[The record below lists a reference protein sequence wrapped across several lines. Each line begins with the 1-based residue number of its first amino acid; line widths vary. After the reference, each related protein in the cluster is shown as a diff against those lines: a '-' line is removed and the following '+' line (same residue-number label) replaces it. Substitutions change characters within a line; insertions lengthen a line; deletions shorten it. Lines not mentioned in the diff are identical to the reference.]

1 MRHSKTEPTNN
12 NTIDFDRKLT
22 QNGIQDAKKMG
33 KYLANKVKP
42 DVMLVSSA
50 QRTRQTWTNIHEC
63 WGNIPTKFDSNL
75 YLASSEFIWN
85 QIQNLDSLLDTVLIL
100 GHNPGISEVINRIP
114 KFRIDILPTSGVVCI
129 EFNTDTFRNIPK
141 CEAELGFF
149 SHPSIL
155 D

>member
-50 QRTRQTWTNIHEC
+50 QRTRQTWSNIHEC

-85 QIQNLDSLLDTVLIL
+85 QIQNLDSLLDTVS
-100 GHNPGISEVINRIP
+100 H
-114 KFRIDILPTSGVVCI
+114 FRPQP
-129 EFNTDTFRNIPK
+129 R
-141 CEAELGFF
+141 
-149 SHPSIL
+149 HQ
-155 D
+155 